1 MSNRRDNEYQIDQ
14 TIGKVSQAIIALK
27 GTDEVQKVKELVK
40 GTMILM
46 SQYDPKNSGYVGNY
60 EHGKFK
66 YIMKAWVEQ
75 DTPSKTFEVD
85 EWGMLD
91 EIAMLAELESV
102 PMNFVDEESTVLV
115 LGPFDEKR
123 IKFFTQ
129 NCVEV

>member
-1 MSNRRDNEYQIDQ
+1 MSNRDNEYQIDQ
-14 TIGKVSQAIIALK
+14 TIRGVSQAIIVLK
-27 GTDEVQKVKELVK
+27 GTEQQLVQRELVK

-46 SQYDPKNSGYVGNY
+46 GQYDTKNSGYVGNY

-66 YIMKAWVEQ
+66 FLVKAWVEQ
-75 DTPSKTFEVD
+75 GMPTKQFEVD
-85 EWGMLD
+85 EWSQLD

-102 PMNFVDEESTVLV
+102 PMNFIDEESTVLL

-129 NCVEV
+129 NCVAQ